1 MLKLISRRF
10 LLVAVLVGALA
21 ACGPAPLGTGWPAV
35 SLLQSQCGDQPR
47 DGILVAFNDRI
58 VVINPANGKALELLN
73 ADCELRPPDADGTA
87 KVWDFK
93 PGSARQFYS
102 SPVLLDNQTLL
113 AVSYDQRFFEIE
125 FPAARADSTEGIPI
139 EGRTGHTVADLL
151 VAGDTIYVGLSAKD
165 LLALD
170 RETFDVLWTAPTE
183 HGVWAKPLLVEDTL
197 YFASLD
203 HYLYAVNAETGEQ
216 LWRLDLEGAI
226 TATPVFHNGHL
237 FIGSFGRKVFE
248 VSLEGQIVN
257 QYTTDEWVWGTVTIV
272 DDTLYVADLG
282 GNVYALNTANDLAQI
297 WKQKVAASA
306 IRPAP
311 VVSGDVVI
319 VAARDHKLYWLN
331 RNDGTPFKD
340 ADGNPLVRELSNP
353 ILSDVLLI
361 EPGPGVDIPEP
372 YIIVST
378 LSPGQLLAAYTLDNG
393 QAVWS
398 YSQ

>member
-58 VVINPANGKALELLN
+58 VIVNPANGKALELLN
-73 ADCELRPPDADGTA
+73 AECELRPPDADGTA

-125 FPAARADSTEGIPI
+125 FPAARTDSTEGRPI

-151 VAGDTIYVGLSAKD
+151 VTDDTIYIGLSAKD

-170 RETFDVLWTAPTE
+170 RDTFDVLWTAPTG
-183 HGVWAKPLLVEDTL
+183 HGVWAKPLLVENTL
-197 YFASLD
+197 YFSSLD
-203 HYLYAVNAETGEQ
+203 HYLYAVDAKTGDQ
-216 LWRLDLEGAI
+216 LWKLDLEGAV

-257 QYTTDEWVWGTVTIV
+257 QYTTDEWVWGTATIV
-272 DDTLYVADLG
+272 DDTLYIADLG
-282 GNVYALNTANDLAQI
+282 GNVYALDTANDLAQV
-297 WKQKVAASA
+297 WKQKVATSA

-311 VVSGDVVI
+311 IVSGDVVV
-319 VAARDHKLYWLN
+319 VASRDHKVYWLN

-340 ADGNPLVRELSNP
+340 ADGNPLVRELANP

-361 EPGPGVDIPEP
+361 EPGPGVEIPEP
-372 YIIVST
+372 YIVVST